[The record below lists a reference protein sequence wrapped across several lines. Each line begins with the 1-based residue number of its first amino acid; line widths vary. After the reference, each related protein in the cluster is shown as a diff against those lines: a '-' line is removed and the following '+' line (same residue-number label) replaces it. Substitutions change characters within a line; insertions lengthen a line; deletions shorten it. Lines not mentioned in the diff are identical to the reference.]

1 MIQLMSEELEPGELL
16 PVGTLIHRRYCIDGV
31 LGRGTYGITYFGHDD
46 KTGTPIALKEY
57 FPYALAVR
65 AEQGLALHPKN
76 KACGA
81 LFFLGSE
88 MFYRQHLALTDAK
101 GSDNLVTVYTA
112 FFENGTS
119 YAVMERLAG
128 VTLER
133 FLQLRRR
140 RLYPEEAMYIA
151 ASLADALL
159 VVHSLNSLHYDINA
173 RSIFLC
179 TDGKVKLIDFGAAKA
194 GLRARHEVD
203 DTEPWLDLSA
213 IGKTLYEAM
222 TGLAVFGDGI
232 QPHANIPPQFFEFL
246 WHLQET
252 SGYRRI
258 ASVFDYR
265 HALACV
271 EIGAI
276 CPDVTS
282 QDVTSELPQL
292 RANTAQNRAQSQ
304 AARQKEQPQPA
315 QKKSILDRALDAM
328 EGAVVSDENKTKE
341 QEQQEA
347 RIKRKVW
354 VVYGGVVGIALILAL
369 IIRGLIH

>member
-1 MIQLMSEELEPGELL
+1 MIQLLAEELEPAELL
-16 PVGTLIHRRYCIDGV
+16 PIGMVLHRRYVIDGV
-31 LGRGTYGITYFGHDD
+31 LGRGTYGITYFGHDE
-46 KTGTPIALKEY
+46 KTGTRIALKEY
-57 FPYALAVR
+57 FPYALALR
-65 AEQGLALHPKN
+65 AEQGTALMPKN

-101 GSDNLVTVYTA
+101 GSENLVTVYTA

-119 YAVMERLAG
+119 YAIMERLEG

-179 TDGKVKLIDFGAAKA
+179 TDGSVKLIDFGAAKA

-203 DTEPWLDLSA
+203 DTEPWIDLSA
-213 IGKTLYEAM
+213 IGRTLYEAM

-246 WHLQET
+246 WHLLET

-271 EIGAI
+271 EIGAV
-276 CPDVTS
+276 CPDVTAE
-282 QDVTSELPQL
+282 DVSNAMPELRKNAP
-292 RANTAQNRAQSQ
+292 QNRPQVSKAKETTQEPG
-304 AARQKEQPQPA
+304 QKR
-315 QKKSILDRALDAM
+315 SILDRALDAM
-328 EGAVVSDENKTKE
+328 EGAVTNDAPISEEKAKKE
-341 QEQQEA
+341 AQ
-347 RIKRKVW
+347 IKRKVW
-354 VVYGGVVGIALILAL
+354 VIYGGVVAGALILAL
-369 IIRGLIH
+369 ILRGLIH